1 MTYEFFSK
9 ITASS
14 IFSTS
19 YRFDIS
25 KLLFVSFINSTNIW
39 FLLLTAMMGK
49 KKRYLIDKT
58 YQPQILF
65 NKKGYEISIAI
76 AIAIAIDFAIDIDIF
91 FFRIIPF
98 DPFG

>member
-76 AIAIAIDFAIDIDIF
+76 AIDINIALDIDIF
-91 FFRIIPF
+91 FFFCIE
-98 DPFG
+98 

>member
-14 IFSTS
+14 ISSTS

-76 AIAIAIDFAIDIDIF
+76 AIDINIALDIDIF
-91 FFRIIPF
+91 FFFCIE
-98 DPFG
+98 